1 MQVVLMSDKIPL
13 RSIPSAIRKLAP
25 DIPLRSIGLR
35 CRAVPHSLRGITGEV
50 SKTRNSFSP
59 MPNKSKRSGRP
70 LKSDSQRTK
79 KITVRFTEDEYK
91 TISELEET
99 LGISKTDLVRQR
111 LLHGARL
118 TIINAK
124 EMIAGL
130 NVIGAELGRSG
141 NNINQLA
148 RYANTL
154 NKQGVLSPQI
164 AEQFNTLFSSHL
176 DNRKALDTAL
186 RKIMLA
192 LGR

>member
-1 MQVVLMSDKIPL
+1 
-13 RSIPSAIRKLAP
+13 
-25 DIPLRSIGLR
+25 
-35 CRAVPHSLRGITGEV
+35 
-50 SKTRNSFSP
+50 
-59 MPNKSKRSGRP
+59 MPNKGKQSGRP
-70 LKSDSQRTK
+70 LKSDSLRTK

-111 LLHGARL
+111 LLRGARL
-118 TIINAK
+118 TIINAQ

-154 NKQGVLSPQI
+154 NKQGVLSQQV
-164 AEQFNTLFSSHL
+164 AEQFNTLFTSYLH
-176 DNRKALDTAL
+176 NRKALETAL